1 MDSRKNKP
9 SVSSSK
15 ALVVTDARAAIMRAG
30 GAISRVALVEAGQVE
45 READVVR
52 IRDAEYVT
60 REGVVVADEVYFARD
75 AKPTTDGPWL
85 GEADK
90 VAWRDPETGYDCIVL
105 RHDGDGTLGGYVGVP
120 HGHPLWG
127 FGADAI
133 PSGLDIDV
141 HGGITYAR
149 ICAERPASALRRL
162 ATEARRICHVP
173 RAHPRSQPVGA
184 ADRDAWWL
192 GFRCD
197 LVHDVIPGP
206 RDHGRRRALEAEV
219 GAIYRDDA
227 YVIAEVGVFAAQ
239 LRAVADGEEMEP
251 SFDPPPPPALD
262 PKRSS

>member
-1 MDSRKNKP
+1 MKDRKKN
-9 SVSSSK
+9 SLTSSSK
-15 ALVVTDARAAIMRAG
+15 ALAVTDPRAAILRAG
-30 GAISRVALVEAGQVE
+30 GAVSRLGSLDAAQVD

-52 IRDAEYVT
+52 VRDAEYVT

-105 RHDGDGTLGGYVGVP
+105 RHESDGTLGGYVGVP

-141 HGGITYAR
+141 HGGVTYAR
-149 ICAERPASALRRL
+149 ICAERPASAPRRL
-162 ATEARRICHVP
+162 TVEARRICHAHGARP
-173 RAHPRSQPVGA
+173 RTQPVGA
-184 ADRDAWWL
+184 ADRDAWWF

-239 LRAVADGEEMEP
+239 LRAVADGEEVEP
-251 SFDPPPPPALD
+251 RSDPPPPAALD
-262 PKRSS
+262 PKRGS